1 MKINSREKTYRANS
15 VAFDLIN
22 YIQTHEG
29 NLSLNDSNLYYD
41 FPIFKDIDGDIIIS
55 QILLIS
61 KRHGILII
69 SVSDVGKIK
78 DLDNNKIIERTDQ
91 LHPII
96 FSRLLRNKDLRK
108 SRTELKVPIIPF
120 LFCPNLPSET
130 EEVNDI
136 KIITNFIE
144 LEAFLNY
151 RINRP
156 LEDTLYLELVSTIEG
171 AKGIIKPKERP
182 QIGVDKK
189 KGQAATEIEKEI
201 NAFDQFQKKAFM
213 NEIIGPERI
222 RGLAGSGKT
231 VVLALKAA
239 IAHLRNPEAVIVYTF
254 YTKSLY
260 QYIQRLITRFYRQYD
275 DRDPD
280 WEKLKILHAW
290 GGISNPGIYYEA
302 CERHQSYYYNFEVAA
317 QNNRN
322 QPFDFACAELLKSEL
337 NPMYDYIFI
346 DEGQDFPTSF
356 LKLCVR
362 LAEKGKIVWA
372 YDELQTIFQTKTP
385 DISEVLDKSKYKG
398 LEEDIILYKCYR
410 NPREIL
416 IAAHAIGFGL
426 YGKRIV
432 QMIENKEYWQDIGY
446 RVVEGEFKEGQKI
459 VIERPQENSLETIS
473 KFFNKNE
480 IVKFHVSDSITEEVQ
495 QTVRNIEDDLEQ
507 GLLPDDILVI
517 VLDDRNAKDYLNGIQ
532 KMLASKN
539 IKANNI
545 HSDKFNLKDFMLPNH
560 VTLSTV
566 HKAKG
571 NENYSVHIMGIDS
584 LYALDPT
591 IRQRNLMFTA
601 MTRAKGWISLT
612 GTGRNANLWGKEI
625 TTALAKFPNLEFTYP
640 SSHELKIMKRDI
652 KENAIRKSRQAKML
666 DDLLTEMSPEEI
678 KQFLVQ
684 REVKKKK

>member
-1 MKINSREKTYRANS
+1 
-15 VAFDLIN
+15 
-22 YIQTHEG
+22 
-29 NLSLNDSNLYYD
+29 
-41 FPIFKDIDGDIIIS
+41 
-55 QILLIS
+55 
-61 KRHGILII
+61 
-69 SVSDVGKIK
+69 
-78 DLDNNKIIERTDQ
+78 
-91 LHPII
+91 
-96 FSRLLRNKDLRK
+96 
-108 SRTELKVPIIPF
+108 
-120 LFCPNLPSET
+120 
-130 EEVNDI
+130 
-136 KIITNFIE
+136 
-144 LEAFLNY
+144 
-151 RINRP
+151 
-156 LEDTLYLELVSTIEG
+156 
-171 AKGIIKPKERP
+171 
-182 QIGVDKK
+182 
-189 KGQAATEIEKEI
+189 
-201 NAFDQFQKKAFM
+201 
-213 NEIIGPERI
+213 
-222 RGLAGSGKT
+222 
-231 VVLALKAA
+231 VLALKAA
-239 IAHLRNPEAVIVYTF
+239 IAHLRNPNAVIVYTF

-275 DRDPD
+275 DKDPD
-280 WEKLKILHAW
+280 WGKLKILHAW

-302 CERHQSYYYNFEVAA
+302 CERHQSYYYNFELAA
-317 QNNRN
+317 QNDRSY
-322 QPFDFACAELLKSEL
+322 PFNFACAELLKSEL
-337 NPMYDYIFI
+337 TPMYDYIFI
-346 DEGQDFPTSF
+346 DEGQDFPISF
-356 LKLCVR
+356 LKLCLR
-362 LAEKGKIVWA
+362 LADKGKIVWA

-385 DISEVLDKSKYKG
+385 DISEVLDKSEYKG

-446 RVVEGEFKEGQKI
+446 KVIEGEFKEGQRI

-473 KFFNKNE
+473 KFFKKNE
-480 IVKFHVSDSITEEVQ
+480 IVKFHVSDSVIEEVQ

-517 VLDDRNAKDYLNGIQ
+517 VLDDRNAKDYLSGIQ
-532 KMLASKN
+532 KILASKN
-539 IKANNI
+539 IKSNNI
-545 HSDKFNLKDFMLPNH
+545 HSDKFNLKDFSLPNH

-571 NENYSVHIMGIDS
+571 NENYSVHIMGIDA

-612 GTGRNANLWGKEI
+612 GTGRNANLWCKEI
-625 TTALAKFPNLEFTYP
+625 ITALSKFPNLEFTFP

-652 KENAIRKSRQAKML
+652 KENAVRKSRQAKML